1 MTFCYHLAW
10 GGYIKNVTKFQVGKN
25 LRREKFFKFS
35 VYELLKFRHILR
47 INTQYWVV
55 HVAAI
60 TLFYVTFVHIH
71 KHKNTHRFKFFDFF
85 GKIAKLNTRAIE
97 RNSSF
102 LMKTSGIR
110 EILDKLSHIKLL
122 WLLLSLGI

>member
-1 MTFCYHLAW
+1 MSCACGSYNIVLCHFCTH
-10 GGYIKNVTKFQVGKN
+10 
-25 LRREKFFKFS
+25 
-35 VYELLKFRHILR
+35 
-47 INTQYWVV
+47 TQ
-55 HVAAI
+55 
-60 TLFYVTFVHIH
+60 TQ
-71 KHKNTHRFKFFDFF
+71 KHTHRFKFFDFF